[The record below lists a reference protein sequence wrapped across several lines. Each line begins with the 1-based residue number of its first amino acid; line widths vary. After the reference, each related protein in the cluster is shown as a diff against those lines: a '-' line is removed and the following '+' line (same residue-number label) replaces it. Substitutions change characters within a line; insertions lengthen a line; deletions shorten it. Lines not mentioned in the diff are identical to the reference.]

1 MTARP
6 IFPECRKSAAHIV
19 AVLCIVMMALLLAA
33 GCTTTPAPNNP
44 AGIHTPSPEIT
55 HTMSSKALYKVTIA
69 QQNNSQSDLI
79 RMDSDI
85 YNQGE
90 VVEFYLVNDRPE
102 PLECVGDFSS
112 YRIFS
117 FINRSWSPLPQP
129 PGTYVV
135 VITGI
140 STRSYLQSG
149 TSTEKFHLI
158 TNDLTPGRYKIQ
170 FVCLNIYREFEIRK
184 ILQVTP

>member
-6 IFPECRKSAAHIV
+6 IFPECRKSAARVV
-19 AVLCIVMMALLLAA
+19 AVLCIVMMALLVAA
-33 GCTTTPAPNNP
+33 GCINEPARNSQS
-44 AGIHTPSPEIT
+44 GTIPSPAVPALT
-55 HTMSSKALYKVTIA
+55 QKSSALYKVTIA
-69 QQNNSQSDLI
+69 QQNDSQSDLI
-79 RMDSDI
+79 HMDSDI

-184 ILQVTP
+184 IPRVTP